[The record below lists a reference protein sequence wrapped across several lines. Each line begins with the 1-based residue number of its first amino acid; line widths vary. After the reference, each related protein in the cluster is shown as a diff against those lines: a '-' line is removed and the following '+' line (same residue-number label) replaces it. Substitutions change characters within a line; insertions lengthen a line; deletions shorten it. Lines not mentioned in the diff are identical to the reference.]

1 MYKILSRTRRDDM
14 PGTETDIAKNIKA
27 LEWSKTELVHSLS
40 GVFRAILKGDTEIII
55 DRLAL
60 LVINSFLLLKR
71 LGLNYGQLEIRIYEK
86 TSALVKSGH
95 PLEEG
100 YGDVSALKGYLDLKR

>member
-1 MYKILSRTRRDDM
+1 MS
-14 PGTETDIAKNIKA
+14 GVETDFAKNIKA

-40 GVFRAILKGDTEIII
+40 GVFKAILKGDSEKII
-55 DRLAL
+55 DSLAL

-71 LGLNYGQLEIRIYEK
+71 LGLNYGQLEIRMYEK
-86 TSALVKSGH
+86 TAAMANSGH

-100 YGDVSALKGYLDLKR
+100 YGDVSSLKGYLDLKR